1 MMPSPHDVLH
11 QIFGFSAFR
20 GQQQPIIERVCAGG
34 DVLAIMPTGAGKSL
48 CYQVPALVR
57 PGFALVI
64 SPLIALME
72 DQVRALRANGVR
84 AATLNSQSQDSGAT
98 LDALRDGQLDLLY
111 VAPERAAAEGFRALI
126 GRIEV
131 ALVAIDEA
139 HCVSQWG
146 HDFRPEYRRLKS
158 LCDAL
163 PGVPRVA
170 LTATA
175 DIETRADICA
185 QLGIDHMVV
194 AGFDRPNIRYQVSAK
209 TDARRQLV
217 SFVQAQGGQSGIL
230 YTPTRADTERV
241 RDWLKDAGLNAR
253 AYHAG
258 MDPTD
263 RRANQAAFVR
273 AEDMVMVATIAF
285 GMGIDKPDVR
295 FVGHLGLPKSIESY
309 YQETGRAGR
318 DGDPAVAQLVWG
330 ADDIQRLRGFIDQSD
345 GSEEHKVRER
355 ARLQALVGF
364 LETAE
369 CRRQPL
375 LRYFGEPAPPPCGNC
390 DNCLSPPAV
399 DDMTEAAQKFLSA
412 VVRTGQRFGAGHVID
427 VLAGKSNDRS
437 SRFGHESLS
446 VWGIGK
452 SLSTAR
458 WRDVVRHLETI
469 DALHRDPEHRGL
481 ALGPSARALLR
492 GETRLSM
499 RRETADPLKPSRTT
513 PARKRDAETE
523 ALTDADQQLFEK
535 LRSLRRELAVEA
547 GLPPYVVFHDST
559 LRAMASRRPHSLDA
573 MAGISGVGAG
583 KLAAWGP
590 AFLAAIV
597 GE

>member
-1 MMPSPHDVLH
+1 MMPAPHDILH
-11 QIFGFSAFR
+11 RVFGFSAFR

-34 DVLAIMPTGAGKSL
+34 DVLAIMPTGSGKSL

-57 PGFALVI
+57 PGCALVI

-84 AATLNSQSQDSGAT
+84 AATLNSQNENGAAT

-111 VAPERAAAEGFRALI
+111 VAPERAASEGFRALI
-126 GRIEV
+126 GRLEV

-175 DIETRADICA
+175 DTETRADICT

-209 TDARRQLV
+209 SDARRQLV
-217 SFVQAQGGQSGIL
+217 SFVQSQGGQSGII
-230 YTPTRADTERV
+230 YAPTRADTERV

-258 MDPTD
+258 MDPED
-263 RRANQAAFVR
+263 RRANQSAFVR

-295 FVGHLGLPKSIESY
+295 FVGHVGMPKSIEAY

-318 DGDPAVAQLVWG
+318 DGDPATAHLFWG
-330 ADDIQRLRGFIDQSD
+330 AEDIQRLRGFIDQSD
-345 GSEEHKVRER
+345 GSEDHKARER
-355 ARLQALVGF
+355 TRLQALVSF
-364 LETAE
+364 LETTE

-390 DNCLSPPAV
+390 DNCLAPPPV

-412 VVRTGQRFGAGHVID
+412 VVRTGQRFGSAHIID
-427 VLAGKSNDRS
+427 VLAGKSNERA
-437 SRFGHESLS
+437 SRFGHETLS

-452 SLSTAR
+452 SLSASR

-481 ALGPSARALLR
+481 SLGPAARALLR
-492 GETRLSM
+492 GEARLAM
-499 RRETADPLKPSRTT
+499 RRETADPLKPTRSRKIAPQT
-513 PARKRDAETE
+513 
-523 ALTDADQQLFEK
+523 LTDTEQQLFEK
-535 LRSLRRELAVEA
+535 LRTLRRELAVEA
-547 GLPPYVVFHDST
+547 GLPPYVIFHDST
-559 LRAMASRRPHSLDA
+559 LRAMASTRPQSLAA
-573 MAGISGVGAG
+573 MATISGVGAG
-583 KLAAWGP
+583 KLSAWGP
-590 AFLAAIV
+590 AFLAAITDT
-597 GE
+597 